1 MDAEARVRR
10 VGVKM
15 SEEKLENPEMH
26 IREIELEDGRY
37 MIFYTFGD
45 EQTEADEN
53 V

>member
-1 MDAEARVRR
+1 MN
-10 VGVKM
+10 
-15 SEEKLENPEMH
+15 EEKLENPEMH

-45 EQTEADEN
+45 EQPVEPGEETN